1 VRIGFYIR
9 KKVVIHNRT
18 YQNVPI
24 PRWKC
29 QQKGPL
35 KCSHRTFSL
44 LPHGLIPYHQH
55 DLDTLFATLK
65 FNCNAQHTLEDTKD
79 FISEQG
85 IAADIAIENSQIHDF
100 QNIFSQSMMKV
111 MAIPEFKRK
120 IERNRYY
127 RNTQPIQT
135 LIHFIEHYRSL
146 VEKIYLTPT
155 SNIEKLAVD
164 FFFHYQSGD
173 YFQRD
178 FLFGTPSQKR

>member
-44 LPHGLIPYHQH
+44 LPHALIPYHQH
-55 DLDTLFATLK
+55 DLGTLFATLK
-65 FNCNAQHTLEDTKD
+65 YNCNAQHTLEDTKD

-100 QNIFSQSMMKV
+100 KNMFLQSMMKV
-111 MAIPEFKRK
+111 MAILELKRK
-120 IERNRYY
+120 IHHNGNYQS
-127 RNTQPIQT
+127 TQPIQS
-135 LIHFIEHYRSL
+135 LINFIEQYQSPL
-146 VEKIYLTPT
+146 EKIYHTPT
-155 SNIEKLAVD
+155 SNIEKLAAD
-164 FFFHYQSGD
+164 FFFHYQTGD
-173 YFQRD
+173 YFQKD
-178 FLFGTPSQKR
+178 FLVGTPSQKR